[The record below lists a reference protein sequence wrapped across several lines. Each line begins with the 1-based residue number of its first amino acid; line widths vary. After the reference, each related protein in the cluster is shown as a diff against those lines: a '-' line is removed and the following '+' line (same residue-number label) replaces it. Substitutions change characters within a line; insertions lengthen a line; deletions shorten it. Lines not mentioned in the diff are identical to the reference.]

1 MAELESINL
10 LDRCAIPELRDKNF
24 FIPDYQRGYRW
35 GETQIRQLLE
45 DLYGFFYDKRS
56 QGAFYCLQPV
66 VVKQMEQE
74 QVDALGLQS
83 PTDNNVWYEVIDGQ
97 QRLTTI
103 RIILAL
109 ESLLDDDKDLSFN
122 IHYQTRPNLGAIFDN
137 LQKKRDENKRYT
149 ISAPIEGRMDID
161 TWHIL
166 QAANQIINWFQDE
179 TPPLRPNLSSF
190 KGTFYENF
198 SNDRDKDKSVQVI
211 WYELRDDAKPVD
223 IFKRLNDKCISLNN
237 AELIRGMFLSDAAEY
252 NADREL
258 LRQFATDMQDTVEKR
273 EKARKQAHIIEQWD
287 IIEREL
293 RNDQFWLFIHNDANA
308 GDAGYSCRIEYI
320 FDLIAKK
327 EQGERDRLYT
337 YIKFDNLL
345 KTGEVEDL
353 WELWL
358 KVETYFSYLKY
369 WYNNNDYYH
378 KIGYLAADRKTGSKI
393 LIELLDAASTLSTKA
408 FNALIEDKIVESIK
422 KVVHRGDPPKPIL
435 EYTYTDDYDKLK
447 QVLFLYNVESTR
459 LLNKEKFPFNK
470 YKAEKNWT
478 LEHIHA
484 QNSDL
489 IDHADKEKWVEW
501 FAENERVLA
510 SLQRRL
516 PDNEEL
522 RNLLASLRS
531 EQERLNTSRA
541 RFQFN
546 DLKLVFDNVL
556 RFFDDLAGAE
566 NRPTVEHG
574 ISNMA
579 LLSGSTNSAISNS
592 VFEVKRQ
599 IITVA
604 DADGEYIP
612 LCTRN
617 VFMKYYNRNQEDFT
631 VQQNF
636 YWSESDRLNYL
647 ADIKRV
653 LAPYLPKEVPAEEA
667 TITTEESEVN
677 NE

>member
-10 LDRCAIPELRDKNF
+10 LDRCSIPELRDKNF

-66 VVKQMEQE
+66 VVKQMEQA
-74 QVDALGLQS
+74 QVAALGLNS

-109 ESLLDDDKDLSFN
+109 EELLDEDKDLSFN
-122 IHYQTRPNLGAIFDN
+122 IHYQTRPQLGKIFAN
-137 LQKKRDENKRYT
+137 LQKKRDENKKYT
-149 ISAPIEGRMDID
+149 IYADIDGRMDID

-166 QAANQIINWFQDE
+166 QAANQIINWFQNE

-237 AELIRGMFLSDAAEY
+237 AELIRGMFLSDAAVY
-252 NADREL
+252 NADNEL
-258 LRQFATDMQDTVEKR
+258 LRQFAADMQETVEQR

-647 ADIKRV
+647 TDIKRV
-653 LAPYLPKEVPAEEA
+653 LAPYLPKDVPAEEA

>member
-24 FIPDYQRGYRW
+24 FIPDYQRGYRR

-393 LIELLDAASTLSTKA
+393 LIELLDAASTLSIKA

-647 ADIKRV
+647 TDIKRV

>member
-393 LIELLDAASTLSTKA
+393 LIELLDAASTFSTKA

-484 QNSDL
+484 QNSDI

-647 ADIKRV
+647 TDIKRV

>member
-320 FDLIAKK
+320 FELIAKK

-516 PDNEEL
+516 PYNEEL

-647 ADIKRV
+647 TDIKRV

>member
-393 LIELLDAASTLSTKA
+393 LIELLDAASTLSIKA

-647 ADIKRV
+647 TDIKRV

>member
-10 LDRCAIPELRDKNF
+10 LDRCSIPELRDKNF

-56 QGAFYCLQPV
+56 QGAFYCFQPV
-66 VVKQMEQE
+66 VVKQMEQA
-74 QVDALGLQS
+74 QVAALGLNS

-109 ESLLDDDKDLSFN
+109 EELLDEDKDLSFN
-122 IHYQTRPNLGAIFDN
+122 IHYQTRPQLGKIFAN
-137 LQKKRDENKRYT
+137 LQKKRDENKKYT
-149 ISAPIEGRMDID
+149 IYADIDGRMDID

-166 QAANQIINWFQDE
+166 QAANQIINWFQNE

-237 AELIRGMFLSDAAEY
+237 AELIRGMFLSDAAVY
-252 NADREL
+252 NADNEL
-258 LRQFATDMQDTVEKR
+258 LRQFAADMQETVEQR

-293 RNDQFWLFIHNDANA
+293 CNDQFWLFIHNDANA

-647 ADIKRV
+647 TDIKRV

>member
-1 MAELESINL
+1 
-10 LDRCAIPELRDKNF
+10 
-24 FIPDYQRGYRW
+24 
-35 GETQIRQLLE
+35 
-45 DLYGFFYDKRS
+45 
-56 QGAFYCLQPV
+56 
-66 VVKQMEQE
+66 MEQA
-74 QVDALGLQS
+74 QVAALGLNS

-109 ESLLDDDKDLSFN
+109 EELLDEDKDLSFN
-122 IHYQTRPNLGAIFDN
+122 IHYQTRPQLGKIFAN
-137 LQKKRDENKRYT
+137 LQKKRDENKKYT
-149 ISAPIEGRMDID
+149 IYADIDGRMDID

-166 QAANQIINWFQDE
+166 QAANQIINWFQNE

-237 AELIRGMFLSDAAEY
+237 AELIRGMFLSDAAVY
-252 NADREL
+252 NADNEL
-258 LRQFATDMQDTVEKR
+258 LRQFAADMQETVEQR

-647 ADIKRV
+647 TDIKRV

>member
-579 LLSGSTNSAISNS
+579 LLSGSTNSAISDS

-647 ADIKRV
+647 TDIKRV

>member
-293 RNDQFWLFIHNDANA
+293 RNDQFWLFIHNESDAA
-308 GDAGYSCRIEYI
+308 DAGYSCRIEYI

-337 YIKFDNLL
+337 YVEFDNML
-345 KTGEVEDL
+345 KLGKVEDL

-369 WYNNNDYYH
+369 WYNNHDYYH
-378 KIGYLAADRKTGSKI
+378 KIGYLAADKKLGSRI
-393 LIELLDAASTLSTKA
+393 LMELLEKASTLSTKA
-408 FNALIEDKIVESIK
+408 FNALIEEKIMDSIT
-422 KVVHRGDPPKPIL
+422 KVIKRGDPPKPIL
-435 EYTYTDDYDKLK
+435 EYTYTDDYEKLK

-459 LLNKEKFPFNK
+459 ILNKEKFPFNK
-470 YKAEKNWT
+470 YKSEKNWT

-489 IDHADKEKWVEW
+489 IDHSDKDKWVEW

-510 SLQRRL
+510 SLQKRF
-516 PDNEEL
+516 PENTEL
-522 RNLLASLRS
+522 TELLDLLRKEQQRLAS
-531 EQERLNTSRA
+531 SRE

-556 RFFDDLAGAE
+556 RFFDGLAGAE

-612 LCTRN
+612 ICTRN
-617 VFMKYYNRNQEDFT
+617 VFMKYYNKNQEDFT

-636 YWSESDRLNYL
+636 YWSESDRINYL

-653 LAPYLPKEVPAEEA
+653 LAAYLPKEVAAPKVE
-667 TITTEESEVN
+667 TIKEESEVN
-677 NE
+677 NG

>member
-137 LQKKRDENKRYT
+137 LQKKRDENKHYT

-647 ADIKRV
+647 TDIKRV

>member
-10 LDRCAIPELRDKNF
+10 LDRCSIPELRDKNF

-66 VVKQMEQE
+66 VVKQMEQA
-74 QVDALGLQS
+74 QVAALGLNS

-109 ESLLDDDKDLSFN
+109 EELLDEDKDLSFN
-122 IHYQTRPNLGAIFDN
+122 IHYQTRPQLGKIFAN
-137 LQKKRDENKRYT
+137 LQKKRDENKKYT
-149 ISAPIEGRMDID
+149 IYADIDGRMDID

-647 ADIKRV
+647 TDIKRV

>member
-320 FDLIAKK
+320 FDLIAQK

-647 ADIKRV
+647 TDIKRV

>member
-10 LDRCAIPELRDKNF
+10 LDRCSIPELRDKNF

-66 VVKQMEQE
+66 VVKQMEQA
-74 QVDALGLQS
+74 QVAALGLNS

-109 ESLLDDDKDLSFN
+109 EELLDEDKDLSFN
-122 IHYQTRPNLGAIFDN
+122 IHYQTRPQLGKIFAN
-137 LQKKRDENKRYT
+137 LQKKRDENKKYT
-149 ISAPIEGRMDID
+149 IYADIDGRMDID

-166 QAANQIINWFQDE
+166 QAANQIINWFQNE

-237 AELIRGMFLSDAAEY
+237 AELIRGMFLSDAAVY
-252 NADREL
+252 NADNEL
-258 LRQFATDMQDTVEKR
+258 LRQFAADMQETVEQR

-293 RNDQFWLFIHNDANA
+293 RNDQFWLFIHNESDAA
-308 GDAGYSCRIEYI
+308 DAGYSCRIEYI

-337 YIKFDNLL
+337 YVEFDNML
-345 KTGEVEDL
+345 KLGKVEDL

-358 KVETYFSYLKY
+358 KVETYFSYLRY
-369 WYNNNDYYH
+369 WYNNHDYYH
-378 KIGYLAADRKTGSKI
+378 KIGYLAADKKLGSRI
-393 LIELLDAASTLSTKA
+393 LMELLEKASTLSTKA
-408 FNALIEDKIVESIK
+408 FNALIEEKIMDSIT
-422 KVVHRGDPPKPIL
+422 KVIKRGDPPKPIL
-435 EYTYTDDYDKLK
+435 EYTYTDDYEKLK

-459 LLNKEKFPFNK
+459 ILNKEKFPFNK
-470 YKAEKNWT
+470 YKSEKNWT

-489 IDHADKEKWVEW
+489 IDHSDKDKWVEW

-510 SLQRRL
+510 SLQKRF
-516 PDNEEL
+516 PENTEL
-522 RNLLASLRS
+522 TELLDLLRKEQQRLAS
-531 EQERLNTSRA
+531 SRE

-556 RFFDDLAGAE
+556 RFFDGLAGAE

-612 LCTRN
+612 ICTRN
-617 VFMKYYNRNQEDFT
+617 VFMKYYNKNQEDFT

-636 YWSESDRLNYL
+636 YWSESDRINYL

-653 LAPYLPKEVPAEEA
+653 LAAYLPKEVAAPKVE
-667 TITTEESEVN
+667 TIKEESEVN
-677 NE
+677 NG

>member
-647 ADIKRV
+647 TDIKRV
-653 LAPYLPKEVPAEEA
+653 IAPYLPKEVPAEEA

>member
-647 ADIKRV
+647 TDIKRV
-653 LAPYLPKEVPAEEA
+653 LAPYLSKEVPAEEA

>member
-166 QAANQIINWFQDE
+166 QAANQIINWFHDE

-393 LIELLDAASTLSTKA
+393 LLELLDAASTLSTKA

-647 ADIKRV
+647 TDIKRV

>member
-10 LDRCAIPELRDKNF
+10 LDRCSIPELRDKNF

-66 VVKQMEQE
+66 VVKQMEQA
-74 QVDALGLQS
+74 QVAALGLNS

-109 ESLLDDDKDLSFN
+109 EELLDEDKDLSFN
-122 IHYQTRPNLGAIFDN
+122 IHYQTRPQLGKIFAN
-137 LQKKRDENKRYT
+137 LQKKRDENKKYT
-149 ISAPIEGRMDID
+149 IYADIEGRMDID

-566 NRPTVEHG
+566 NRPMVEHG

-647 ADIKRV
+647 TDIKRV

>member
-393 LIELLDAASTLSTKA
+393 LIELLDAASTFSTKA

-647 ADIKRV
+647 TDIKRV

>member
-320 FDLIAKK
+320 FALIAKK

-647 ADIKRV
+647 TDIKRV

>member
-647 ADIKRV
+647 TDIKRV

>member
-631 VQQNF
+631 VQQNL

-647 ADIKRV
+647 TDIKRV

>member
-74 QVDALGLQS
+74 QVNALGLQS

-122 IHYQTRPNLGAIFDN
+122 IHYQTRPNLGSIFDN

-353 WELWL
+353 WALWL

-422 KVVHRGDPPKPIL
+422 KVVHRGEPPKPIL

-522 RNLLASLRS
+522 SNLLASLRS
-531 EQERLNTSRA
+531 EQERLNNSRA

-647 ADIKRV
+647 TDIMRV